1 MAIKGGYKL
10 IDLKESKLTVGGG
23 GVTVKGIYNSIE
35 NSYNKPLILTG
46 INIGGVERNDVNQLH
61 FIICIR
67 FIDFS
72 VNSGNYVANIS
83 ATEKIT
89 ITNADLVTVTTI
101 S

>member
-10 IDLKESKLTVGGG
+10 IDLKDSKLTVGGE

-46 INIGGVERNDVNQLH
+46 INIGGIERNDV
-61 FIICIR
+61 FM
-67 FIDFS
+67 DFT
-72 VNSGNYVANIS
+72 VVSGSYVANIS

-89 ITNADLVTVTTI
+89 ITNADLVKVATI

>member
-1 MAIKGGYKL
+1 MTIKGGYKL

-46 INIGGVERNDVNQLH
+46 INIGGVERNDV
-61 FIICIR
+61 FIV
-67 FIDFS
+67 FS
-72 VNSGNYVANIS
+72 VDSGNYVANIS

-89 ITNADLVTVTTI
+89 ITNADLVTITTI
-101 S
+101 G

>member
-10 IDLKESKLTVGGG
+10 IDLKESKFTVGGE

-46 INIGGVERNDVNQLH
+46 INIGGIERND
-61 FIICIR
+61 I
-67 FIDFS
+67 FIDFA

-89 ITNADLVTVTTI
+89 ITNADLVTITTI
-101 S
+101 G

>member
-10 IDLKESKLTVGGG
+10 IDLKDSKLTVGGN

-46 INIGGVERNDVNQLH
+46 INIGGIERNDV
-61 FIICIR
+61 
-67 FIDFS
+67 FIDFT
-72 VNSGNYVANIS
+72 VVSGNYVANIS

-89 ITNADLVTVTTI
+89 ITNADLVTVATI

>member
-10 IDLKESKLTVGGG
+10 IDLKDSKLTVGE
-23 GVTVKGIYNSIE
+23 GVTVKGIYNSIK

-46 INIGGVERNDVNQLH
+46 INIGGVERNDV
-61 FIICIR
+61 
-67 FIDFS
+67 FIDFAF
-72 VNSGNYVANIS
+72 NSGNYVANIS

-89 ITNADLVTVTTI
+89 ITNADLVTVATI

>member
-10 IDLKESKLTVGGG
+10 IDLKDSKLTVGK

-46 INIGGVERNDVNQLH
+46 INIGGIERNDV
-61 FIICIR
+61 
-67 FIDFS
+67 FIDF
-72 VNSGNYVANIS
+72 NNYSGSYVANIS

-89 ITNADLVTVTTI
+89 ITNADLVTI
-101 S
+101 AIIGQERE

>member
-10 IDLKESKLTVGGG
+10 IDLKDSKLTVGD

-46 INIGGVERNDVNQLH
+46 INIGGVERNDV
-61 FIICIR
+61 FIY
-67 FIDFS
+67 FADD
-72 VNSGNYVANIS
+72 SGSYVANIS
-83 ATEKIT
+83 ATEKVT
-89 ITNADLVTVTTI
+89 ITSADLVTVATI

>member
-10 IDLKESKLTVGGG
+10 IDLKDSKLTVGDGA

-46 INIGGVERNDVNQLH
+46 INIGGVERNDV
-61 FIICIR
+61 

-72 VNSGNYVANIS
+72 DDSGSYVANIS
-83 ATEKIT
+83 ATEKII
-89 ITNADLVTVTTI
+89 ITSADLVTIATI

>member
-10 IDLKESKLTVGGG
+10 IDLKESKLTIGGG

-46 INIGGVERNDVNQLH
+46 INIGGDERNDV
-61 FIICIR
+61 FIV
-67 FIDFS
+67 FS
-72 VNSGNYVANIS
+72 VDSGNYVANIS

-89 ITNADLVTVTTI
+89 ITNADLVTITTI
-101 S
+101 G

>member
-10 IDLKESKLTVGGG
+10 IDLKDSKLTVGGN

-35 NSYNKPLILTG
+35 NSKNKPLILTG
-46 INIGGVERNDVNQLH
+46 INIGGLERND
-61 FIICIR
+61 I
-67 FIDFS
+67 FIDFA

-83 ATEKIT
+83 PAEKIT
-89 ITNADLVTVTTI
+89 ITNADLVKVTTI

>member
-10 IDLKESKLTVGGG
+10 IDLKENKLTVGGS

-46 INIGGVERNDVNQLH
+46 INIGGIERNDA
-61 FIICIR
+61 
-67 FIDFS
+67 FIDFTY
-72 VNSGNYVANIS
+72 NSGNYVANIS
-83 ATEKIT
+83 AKEKIT
-89 ITNADLVTVTTI
+89 ITNADLVTVATI

>member
-10 IDLKESKLTVGGG
+10 IDLKGNKFTVGGD
-23 GVTVKGIYNSIE
+23 GVTVKGVYNSIE

-46 INIGGVERNDVNQLH
+46 INIGGVERNDV
-61 FIICIR
+61 

-72 VNSGNYVANIS
+72 DDSGSYVANIS

-89 ITNADLVTVTTI
+89 ITNADLVTITAI
-101 S
+101 G

>member
-10 IDLKESKLTVGGG
+10 IDLKDRKLTVGD

-46 INIGGVERNDVNQLH
+46 INIGGVERNDV
-61 FIICIR
+61 FIY
-67 FIDFS
+67 FADD
-72 VNSGNYVANIS
+72 SGSYVANIS
-83 ATEKIT
+83 ATEKVT
-89 ITNADLVTVTTI
+89 ITSADLVTVATI

>member
-10 IDLKESKLTVGGG
+10 IDLKGNKLTVGGG

-46 INIGGVERNDVNQLH
+46 INIGGSERND
-61 FIICIR
+61 I

-72 VNSGNYVANIS
+72 YNSGSYVANIS

-89 ITNADLVTVTTI
+89 ITSADLVTIATI

>member
-10 IDLKESKLTVGGG
+10 IDLKDSKLTVGGN

-35 NSYNKPLILTG
+35 NSYNKPLILTS
-46 INIGGVERNDVNQLH
+46 INIGGVERND
-61 FIICIR
+61 I

-89 ITNADLVTVTTI
+89 ITNADLVTVANI

>member
-10 IDLKESKLTVGGG
+10 IDLKENKLTVGGG

-46 INIGGVERNDVNQLH
+46 INIGGVERNDV
-61 FIICIR
+61 FIV
-67 FIDFS
+67 FS
-72 VNSGNYVANIS
+72 VDSGNYVANIS

-89 ITNADLVTVTTI
+89 ITNADLVTITTI
-101 S
+101 G

>member
-10 IDLKESKLTVGGG
+10 IDLKDSKLTVGGE

-46 INIGGVERNDVNQLH
+46 INIGGIDRND
-61 FIICIR
+61 I

-72 VNSGNYVANIS
+72 YNSGSYVANIS

-89 ITNADLVTVTTI
+89 ITNADLVKVATI
-101 S
+101 N

>member
-1 MAIKGGYKL
+1 MSIKGGYKL
-10 IDLKESKLTVGGG
+10 IDLKDSKITVGGN

-46 INIGGVERNDVNQLH
+46 INIGGIDRND
-61 FIICIR
+61 I

-72 VNSGNYVANIS
+72 YNSGSYVANIS
-83 ATEKIT
+83 PTEKIT
-89 ITNADLVTVTTI
+89 ITNADLVKVATI

>member
-10 IDLKESKLTVGGG
+10 IDLKGTKLTVGGE
-23 GVTVKGIYNSIE
+23 GVTVKGIYNSIK
-35 NSYNKPLILTG
+35 NSYNKPFILTG
-46 INIGGVERNDVNQLH
+46 INIGGIERNDV
-61 FIICIR
+61 
-67 FIDFS
+67 FIDFA

-89 ITNADLVTVTTI
+89 ITNADLVTVATI

>member
-10 IDLKESKLTVGGG
+10 IDLKENKLTVGGE
-23 GVTVKGIYNSIE
+23 GVTLKGIYNSIK

-46 INIGGVERNDVNQLH
+46 INIGGVERNDV
-61 FIICIR
+61 
-67 FIDFS
+67 FIDFAF
-72 VNSGNYVANIS
+72 NSGNYVANIS

-89 ITNADLVTVTTI
+89 ITNADLVTVATI